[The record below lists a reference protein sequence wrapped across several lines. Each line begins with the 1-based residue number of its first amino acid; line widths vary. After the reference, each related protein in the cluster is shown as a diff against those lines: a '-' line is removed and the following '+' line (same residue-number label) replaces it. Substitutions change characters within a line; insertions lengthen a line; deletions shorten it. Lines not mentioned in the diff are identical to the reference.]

1 MAYTCQ
7 ESGQTYILVINEGL
21 WLGTKM
27 EHSLLNPNQLR
38 FNGISVQDN
47 PFDTNTP
54 LSIEHDDITIPLSI
68 LGTNIFLNTHTPT
81 QRELDSCPHIHLTS
95 DVYWNPHTVRLASTQ
110 SEEAEDLPLHS
121 FDELDPGLT
130 QISSVYCFSE
140 MAESLRNLSAVQS
153 NLPGHKTF
161 ISKQR
166 HSAVTPEQLSER
178 WSIGLTQAKQTIRV
192 TTQHG
197 ARSAILPLSR
207 RYRTDR
213 MYNQRRLRGQHFYT
227 DTLIGKY
234 KSLSNNTCAQIFANK
249 SFFVKAYPMEK
260 KSMAGAALRQFI
272 RDYGA
277 PERLTFDGAAEQV
290 KPKTEFMKHV
300 RDYGIDYHLI
310 EPHRPQQN
318 RAETVIREVKKRWFR
333 QMVKQKVPKRL
344 WDYGIVWACEIMSL
358 TLNNTF
364 NLEG

>member
-1 MAYTCQ
+1 VGGTNPLSFISQYHLLAAHCTTDRHAGYVSRVVSSINVEPVFAHCELDTHADTCALGANFVPLFFTGRVCDVSPYNSNHYESEKDVPIISGGMAYTCQ

-47 PFDTNTP
+47 PFDTTTP
-54 LSIEHDDITIPLSI
+54 LSIEHDDITIPLPI

-95 DVYWNPHTVRLASTQ
+95 DADWNPHTVHLASTQ

-166 HSAVTPEQLSER
+166 HSAVTPEQLSE
-178 WSIGLTQAKQTIRV
+178 Q
-192 TTQHG
+192 
-197 ARSAILPLSR
+197 
-207 RYRTDR
+207 
-213 MYNQRRLRGQHFYT
+213 
-227 DTLIGKY
+227 
-234 KSLSNNTCAQIFANK
+234 
-249 SFFVKAYPMEK
+249 
-260 KSMAGAALRQFI
+260 
-272 RDYGA
+272 
-277 PERLTFDGAAEQV
+277 
-290 KPKTEFMKHV
+290 
-300 RDYGIDYHLI
+300 
-310 EPHRPQQN
+310 
-318 RAETVIREVKKRWFR
+318 
-333 QMVKQKVPKRL
+333 
-344 WDYGIVWACEIMSL
+344 
-358 TLNNTF
+358 
-364 NLEG
+364 